1 METIFEYAKIHYQ
14 YVLIAGGLL
23 FLIGAIVE
31 SVLLLYVKSFE
42 TGQGIHL
49 PDYILYLGFFFPQIV
64 GAEGAYFSRYS
75 KKVGLWLLLNL
86 GLIIS
91 TLYFFKAFLEV
102 VD

>member
-1 METIFEYAKIHYQ
+1 MKKENLSTI
-14 YVLIAGGLL
+14 L

-49 PDYILYLGFFFPQIV
+49 PDYIGYLGFFFPQIV
-64 GAEGAYFSRYS
+64 GAVGAYFSRYS

-91 TLYFFKAFLEV
+91 TFYFFIAYLEV
-102 VD
+102 ID

>member
-1 METIFEYAKIHYQ
+1 MKKENLSII
-14 YVLIAGGLL
+14 L
-23 FLIGAIVE
+23 FSIGVVVE
-31 SVLLLYVKSFE
+31 IVLLLYVKSFK

-49 PDYILYLGFFFPQIV
+49 PHYIGYLGFFFPQLI
-64 GAEGAYFSRYS
+64 GAVGAYFSRYS